1 MAWVGVLYVYDAGV
15 IHSMRVISDVNVA
28 KGEYNTWYRDIGCR
42 TPDEIE
48 EYKKGWEDTEVLDI
62 EIVELE

>member
-1 MAWVGVLYVYDAGV
+1 MAWVGVLYIYDAGV

-28 KGEYNTWYRDIGCR
+28 SGIYNDWYLGRGCN